1 MWSLALLGPVI
12 LRQGGDGN
20 GAGTALPLPTQKS
33 QALLVLLALDGP
45 THRARLAQWLWP
57 DTDDSSARR
66 NLRRE
71 LARLRDAGAAAVL
84 VSDGDLLRLA
94 PALACD
100 VLAFKDCLAQGRFA
114 DALTLWHGDLAD
126 GLQPAG
132 GPELDQWLAHQR
144 ASLRAGRRQAL
155 EGAAQWAQARGDMAG
170 ALDHLQALL
179 ADDPLQEHHH
189 RALMQLHADC
199 GRREAALAQF
209 AQCREWLAQELGVA
223 PTAETHALAARLRSG
238 ELGPATATATLAG
251 ASTAL
256 PTVLSTATPAD
267 TSTTPAA
274 RPGGEGTAWPR
285 QMPLVGRSAAWA
297 QLQAAWDAGRVIVIQ
312 GDGGIGKSRLAC
324 DFAASHGAYALAQC
338 RRSDA
343 GVPYASFTRALRQ
356 LAGPALAQA
365 DLPGWVRLE
374 LAHVLPELGHEAQR
388 IGSVQEQRRFF
399 EACAA
404 AWQALSA
411 GSFDAIVID
420 DWHLADDASRALL
433 GFIAEQRR
441 DLAGTASNAS
451 AAREIF
457 VLRPE
462 LDAAAL
468 ARLRALLDSTQALHL
483 VLPPLA
489 PEHVYELV
497 RQLSGAP
504 APHRFAQRLERA
516 TGGNPF
522 FVAETLRQWLGL
534 QLLSVGPDGIW
545 QTPFDSATQDYG
557 ELPVPDSVRDAV
569 IARVQRQSDMVR
581 RLLEAAALATEPFT
595 PTLLAGACGLSEV
608 EALGAIEDAMAAELL
623 REREGGYGFAHDL
636 VQAALDSAL
645 APERRRLGHRRLALG
660 AQAAGMAPADIA
672 QHWEAG
678 GEPQRAVPHRIAA
691 AEAALAL
698 YADAEADR
706 HWQAALADRPTLAQQ
721 MQILGGRWRLLR
733 QREDQPGLMA
743 AVVTLDTLGHEAR
756 ATPGAGQVAQD
767 AAVNAA
773 EILALTNR
781 SAEAVQRLRA
791 CLADPALGV
800 ALRAQALRV
809 LGLALS
815 REGRTDEAR
824 QATEQALAAGGLT
837 PLQQGGL
844 LHALS
849 YTCFLQGQPGDALR
863 YARRALVCWQ
873 SAGARR
879 LVARAHASI
888 GRALDM
894 LDEQQ
899 PAWAELERAYELAAE
914 LKLVDLQREVAN
926 NLANNRVNL
935 GEPARAIAVIQE
947 AWALSPHFAM
957 PAMPVFYLGIL
968 VQAHYQ
974 LGELGQA
981 LSLSDDALARAQ
993 ALGEGMT
1000 LADCATMTLPLH
1012 TLIGDHAGAAR
1023 RLAALQGLALE
1034 GLAYIRVKLAF
1045 SLVLQAVQQG
1055 DLQAAR
1061 AALQDVGDI
1070 EALQQPPDR
1079 AYARLRHAQVALAA
1093 GQAEAALQWLQPLH
1107 GAPLYAEAR
1116 VLSAA
1121 TRLAAH
1127 TALGQVNAAA
1137 NAAADALLLGAPAQ
1151 PNLPALPALHL
1162 LWQRRRAATLA
1173 GDAAGAALWQRRLR
1187 AAWQALHGSLAA
1199 HPAARAAF
1207 AALWGPHAAGD

>member
-1 MWSLALLGPVI
+1 
-12 LRQGGDGN
+12 
-20 GAGTALPLPTQKS
+20 
-33 QALLVLLALDGP
+33 
-45 THRARLAQWLWP
+45 
-57 DTDDSSARR
+57 
-66 NLRRE
+66 
-71 LARLRDAGAAAVL
+71 
-84 VSDGDLLRLA
+84 
-94 PALACD
+94 
-100 VLAFKDCLAQGRFA
+100 
-114 DALTLWHGDLAD
+114 
-126 GLQPAG
+126 
-132 GPELDQWLAHQR
+132 
-144 ASLRAGRRQAL
+144 
-155 EGAAQWAQARGDMAG
+155 G
-170 ALDHLQALL
+170 ALGHLQALL

-189 RALMQLHADC
+189 RALMHLHAAC
-199 GRREAALAQF
+199 GRREAALAQY
-209 AQCREWLAQELGVA
+209 AQCRERLAQELGVT
-223 PTAETHALAARLRSG
+223 PTAETQALATRLRHG
-238 ELGPATATATLAG
+238 ESATHGPTL
-251 ASTAL
+251 
-256 PTVLSTATPAD
+256 ATPANLAKLASMPPQG
-267 TSTTPAA
+267 STPLAASPAVGA
-274 RPGGEGTAWPR
+274 RPTLAWPR

-374 LAHVLPELGHEAQR
+374 LAHVLPELGQQAQR

-399 EACAA
+399 EACAT
-404 AWQALSA
+404 AWQTLSA

-433 GFIAEQRR
+433 GFIAEQRGDR
-441 DLAGTASNAS
+441 AGSGSN

-462 LDAAAL
+462 LDSAAQ

-483 VLPPLA
+483 VLPPLE
-489 PEHVYELV
+489 PEHVFELV

-545 QTPFDSATQDYG
+545 QTPFDNATQDYG
-557 ELPVPDSVRDAV
+557 ELPVPDSVRDTV
-569 IARVQRQSDMVR
+569 IARVQRLSDPVR

-595 PTLLAGACGLSEV
+595 PTLLAGACGLSEL
-608 EALGAIEDAMAAELL
+608 EALGAIEDAMAAEML

-645 APERRRLGHRRLALG
+645 APQRRRLGHRRLALG

-672 QHWEAG
+672 HHWEAG
-678 GEPQRAVPHRIAA
+678 GEPQRAVPLRIAA

-698 YADAEADR
+698 YADAEAER
-706 HWQAALADRPTLAQQ
+706 HWQAAQADGPTLAQQ

-743 AVVTLDTLGHEAR
+743 AVAALDALGQQAR

-781 SAEAVQRLRA
+781 SAEAVQRLRT
-791 CLADPALGV
+791 CLDDPALGV

-809 LGLALS
+809 LSQALS

-849 YTCFLQGQPGDALR
+849 YTCFLQGQPGDALS

-899 PAWAELERAYELAAE
+899 SAWSELERAYQLAAE

-935 GEPARAIAVIQE
+935 GEPARAKAVIQE

-957 PAMPVFYLGIL
+957 PSMPVFYLGIL

-981 LSLSDDALARAQ
+981 LTLSDDALARAQ

-1012 TLIGDHAGAAR
+1012 TLLGDHAGAAR
-1023 RLAALQGLALE
+1023 RLAALQGLAL
-1034 GLAYIRVKLAF
+1034 
-1045 SLVLQAVQQG
+1045 
-1055 DLQAAR
+1055 D
-1061 AALQDVGDI
+1061 
-1070 EALQQPPDR
+1070 
-1079 AYARLRHAQVALAA
+1079 
-1093 GQAEAALQWLQPLH
+1093 
-1107 GAPLYAEAR
+1107 
-1116 VLSAA
+1116 
-1121 TRLAAH
+1121 
-1127 TALGQVNAAA
+1127 
-1137 NAAADALLLGAPAQ
+1137 
-1151 PNLPALPALHL
+1151 
-1162 LWQRRRAATLA
+1162 
-1173 GDAAGAALWQRRLR
+1173 
-1187 AAWQALHGSLAA
+1187 
-1199 HPAARAAF
+1199 
-1207 AALWGPHAAGD
+1207 

>member
-1 MWSLALLGPVI
+1 MWSLALLGPVA
-12 LRQGGDGN
+12 LRPGGG
-20 GAGTALPLPTQKS
+20 GAGAALPLPTQKS
-33 QALLVLLALDGP
+33 QALLVLLALDGATP
-45 THRARLAQWLWP
+45 RARLAQWLWP
-57 DTDDSSARR
+57 HADDSAARR

-71 LARLRDAGAAAVL
+71 LARLRDAGAAAAL
-84 VSDGDLLRLA
+84 VSEGDLLSLA
-94 PALACD
+94 PPLACD
-100 VLAFKDCLAQGRFA
+100 VQAFQDALAQGRFA
-114 DALTLWHGDLAD
+114 DALTLWRGDLAD

-132 GPELDQWLAHQR
+132 SAELDQWLAHHR
-144 ASLRAGRRQAL
+144 AMLRAGRHQAL
-155 EGAAQWAQARGDMAG
+155 QGAAQQAQARGDLA
-170 ALDHLQALL
+170 AATDHLQALL

-189 RALMQLHADC
+189 RTLMQLHAAS

-209 AQCREWLAQELGVA
+209 AQCRDLLAQELGVA
-223 PTAETHALAARLRSG
+223 PTAETLSLAARLRSG
-238 ELGPATATATLAG
+238 EPAPATAPPAG
-251 ASTAL
+251 AA
-256 PTVLSTATPAD
+256 PAHKPGPVSAD
-267 TSTTPAA
+267 ASPAA
-274 RPGGEGTAWPR
+274 APRPGGEGPAWPR

-374 LAHVLPELGHEAQR
+374 LAHILPELGHAARR
-388 IGSVQEQRRFF
+388 IGSVQEQRSFL

-441 DLAGTASNAS
+441 DQASAH

-462 LDAAAL
+462 LDTAAQT
-468 ARLRALLDSTQALHL
+468 RLRALLDSTQALHL

-489 PEHVYELV
+489 PEHVFELV

-545 QTPFDSATQDYG
+545 QTPFDNATHDYG

-569 IARVQRQSDMVR
+569 IARVQRQSDLVR
-581 RLLEAAALATEPFT
+581 RVLEAAALATEPFT
-595 PTLLAGACGLSEV
+595 PALLAGACGLSEV
-608 EALGAIEDAMAAELL
+608 QALGAIEDAMSAELL

-660 AQAAGMAPADIA
+660 AQAAGMASADIA

-678 GEPQRAVPHRIAA
+678 GEPQRAVPYRIAA

-698 YADAEADR
+698 YADAEAER

-721 MQILGGRWRLLR
+721 MQILGSRWRLLR

-743 AVVTLDTLGHEAR
+743 AVVTLDTLGHQAR
-756 ATPGAGQVAQD
+756 AAPGAEQVAQD

-773 EILALTNR
+773 EILSLTNR

-809 LGLALS
+809 LGQALS

-849 YTCFLQGQPGDALR
+849 YTCFLQGQPEDALS

-899 PAWAELERAYELAAE
+899 PAWSELERAYELAAE

-935 GEPARAIAVIQE
+935 GEPARAIAVIQQ

-981 LSLSDDALARAQ
+981 LSLSDEALARAQ

-1000 LADCATMTLPLH
+1000 LADCVTMTLPLH
-1012 TLIGDHAGAAR
+1012 TLLGDHAGAAR
-1023 RLAALQGLALE
+1023 RLAALQGLALD

-1055 DLQAAR
+1055 DLAAAR
-1061 AALQDVGDI
+1061 AALRDVGDI
-1070 EALQQPPDR
+1070 HALQQPPDR

-1093 GQAEAALQWLQPLH
+1093 GQPEAALQWLQPLQ
-1107 GAPLYAEAR
+1107 GARLYAEAR

-1127 TALGQVNAAA
+1127 TALGQVDASA
-1137 NAAADALLLGAPAQ
+1137 NAAAEALLAGGH
-1151 PNLPALPALHL
+1151 LPALPSLQL
-1162 LWQRRRAATLA
+1162 LLQRRRSATLA
-1173 GDAAGAALWQRRLR
+1173 GDTAGATQWQARLR
-1187 AAWQALHGSLAA
+1187 AAWRALDGSLAG
-1199 HPAARAAF
+1199 HPAARDTF
-1207 AALWGPHAAGD
+1207 AAWWAPHMAAP